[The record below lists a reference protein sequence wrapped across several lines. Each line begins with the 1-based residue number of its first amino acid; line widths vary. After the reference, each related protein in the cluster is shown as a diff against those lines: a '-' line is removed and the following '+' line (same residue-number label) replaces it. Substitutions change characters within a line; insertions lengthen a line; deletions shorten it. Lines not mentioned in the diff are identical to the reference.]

1 MWIQGIAARFVYD
14 YLVGPGRASP
24 AGIVP
29 YTLFLLS
36 FLLFTA
42 FADYALAQKI
52 AVVAVPALTW
62 VSASPRRGARG
73 ARPTDAAPAPLS

>member
-29 YTLFLLS
+29 YTL